1 MKRSPVKR
9 SVANPVRPSLDGVRV
24 MKFSVN
30 LHHEIGNRLKE
41 AAFQLRLSESSIV
54 EVALKEL
61 FSRISPDLLE
71 AFLRQNGASL
81 RRKTT
86 P

>member
-1 MKRSPVKR
+1 MKRAPVKR
-9 SVANPVRPSLDGVRV
+9 SVAKPVRPSLDGVRV

-30 LHHEIGNRLKE
+30 LHQEIGNRLKE

-86 P
+86 T

>member
-1 MKRSPVKR
+1 
-9 SVANPVRPSLDGVRV
+9 

-30 LHHEIGNRLKE
+30 LHHEIGNHLKE

-54 EVALKEL
+54 EVALREL
-61 FSRISPDLLE
+61 FARIEPDRLE
-71 AFLRQNGASL
+71 PFLRENGASL

-86 P
+86 K